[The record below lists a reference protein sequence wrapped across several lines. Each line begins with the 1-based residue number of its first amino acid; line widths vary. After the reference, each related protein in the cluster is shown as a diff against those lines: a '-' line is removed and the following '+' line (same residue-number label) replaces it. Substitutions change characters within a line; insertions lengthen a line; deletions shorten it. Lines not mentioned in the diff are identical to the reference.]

1 MIGEMLER
9 RYRVDAPIAR
19 GGMSTVYRGLDTRLD
34 RPVAIKVMDP
44 QFAGDPAFLTRF
56 EFEARAVARLK
67 HPALVAVY
75 DQGSDRNHVFLVME
89 LVDGGTLR
97 ELLRERGPMPPHA
110 VAAVVAPV
118 LDALAV
124 AHRAG
129 LVHRDVKPENILI
142 SDTGEVKIADFGLVR
157 AAAAATTTSNS
168 VILGTAA
175 YLSPEQVTS
184 GIADTRSDVYS
195 TGVLMFEL
203 LTGTTPFT
211 GDTSLSIAYQR
222 IHDDVPRPGSRI
234 PGVPAQFDRLVAEAT
249 HREPAH
255 RFADAGEMAAALRSV
270 SEQLELPSYR
280 VPAPRRSAQH
290 QSAQVAPARPQPAP
304 APPTEV
310 HPNSAARPNPAATT
324 VLASGVAPAVAATT
338 ALGTGSPPPGGI
350 QHTRAVTAQT
360 ARPATVDG
368 DSDFDDGSDFGDDHP
383 GHDDPHAHFVEARR
397 KSRRATLIWLLVIAV
412 LALALGFGGWWMG
425 SGRYT
430 AVPSI
435 DGLTKDTAVTAL
447 QDAGLS
453 PDIQGQYS
461 DAQPIDTVIG
471 TDPASGS
478 RVTKG
483 STVALLTSLGRPT
496 VPPIPAGGDVSALGA
511 QLADRTLVA
520 VDGGDTFSSKI
531 PIGGVAAL
539 DPAPGTEVAVG
550 SSVKVITSKGSPP
563 VDIPDVKGMSENAA
577 RAALDK
583 VGISVSTTRTTFDDA
598 VEGGGVIGTD
608 PAVGSSVNA
617 GTSVVLLISDSVKVP
632 SLIGRSVSSAREELG
647 RLGLEITVR
656 QLTQNDSSVIISQ
669 SVKNDLVAKGT
680 DISVV
685 AIP

>member
-67 HPALVAVY
+67 HPSLVAVY

-304 APPTEV
+304 APPTDV
-310 HPNSAARPNPAATT
+310 HPNSAARPNPGATT
-324 VLASGVAPAVAATT
+324 VLASGVAPAAAATT
-338 ALGTGSPPPGGI
+338 ALGTGSPPPVAFSTLARSP
-350 QHTRAVTAQT
+350 HKLLVRRRSTATRISTTV
-360 ARPATVDG
+360 PISATTNWDLTI
-368 DSDFDDGSDFGDDHP
+368 
-383 GHDDPHAHFVEARR
+383 R
-397 KSRRATLIWLLVIAV
+397 TLIL
-412 LALALGFGGWWMG
+412 
-425 SGRYT
+425 S
-430 AVPSI
+430 
-435 DGLTKDTAVTAL
+435 KH
-447 QDAGLS
+447 DA
-453 PDIQGQYS
+453 
-461 DAQPIDTVIG
+461 
-471 TDPASGS
+471 
-478 RVTKG
+478 
-483 STVALLTSLGRPT
+483 SLDE
-496 VPPIPAGGDVSALGA
+496 PP
-511 QLADRTLVA
+511 
-520 VDGGDTFSSKI
+520 
-531 PIGGVAAL
+531 
-539 DPAPGTEVAVG
+539 
-550 SSVKVITSKGSPP
+550 
-563 VDIPDVKGMSENAA
+563 
-577 RAALDK
+577 
-583 VGISVSTTRTTFDDA
+583 
-598 VEGGGVIGTD
+598 
-608 PAVGSSVNA
+608 
-617 GTSVVLLISDSVKVP
+617 
-632 SLIGRSVSSAREELG
+632 
-647 RLGLEITVR
+647 
-656 QLTQNDSSVIISQ
+656 
-669 SVKNDLVAKGT
+669 
-680 DISVV
+680 
-685 AIP
+685 